1 QALAVG
7 QAHVGE
13 AEVVLVLVQEPDRFR
28 NGLRARGVE
37 SHARERELEELEQV
51 RLVVDDED
59 LRLAANS
66 PGHVAPP
73 STVSLRSGVDARL
86 SVMRK
91 CAPGPLGN
99 NSSAAPLAS

>member
-1 QALAVG
+1 CVEK
-7 QAHVGE
+7 AHRFGARLGARRV
-13 AEVVLVLVQEPDRFR
+13 EPHPRQ
-28 NGLRARGVE
+28 
-37 SHARERELEELEQV
+37 RELEELEQV

-59 LRLAANS
+59 LRLAADS

-99 NSSAAPLAS
+99 NSRAAPLASASSRAMYSPRP